1 MGSFSN
7 YLENKLLDHVFM
19 KTAFSQPSYIYVAL
33 STADPGEDGSGLS
46 EPSGNGYARVQTS
59 GSDWNNAS
67 GGHIDNAVDIEFPEA
82 TGDWGTIT
90 HFALLDADTGGNL
103 LAYGSLSQSKTI
115 GSGDTAKFKAG
126 DLDITLD

>member
-7 YLENKLLDHVFM
+7 YLENKLLDHIFM

-33 STADPGEDGSGLS
+33 STADPGEDGSGLN

-67 GGHIDNAVDIEFPEA
+67 GGHIDNATDIEFPEA

-90 HFALLDADTGGNL
+90 HFALMDAESGGNM

-115 GSGDTAKFKAG
+115 SAGDTAKFKAG
-126 DLDITLD
+126 DLDVTLD